1 MKNNG
6 QKITKFL
13 NSDIK
18 SLTLFSIASM
28 TTHRIMSN
36 DLTGK
41 IYLSSYNK
49 IWQIMESNELLDLNT
64 IGKIYAGEVHF
75 SRIPVEYWEHRIQ
88 MIKAL
93 GLNTL
98 SVYIMWNYH

>member
-1 MKNNG
+1 MENHD
-6 QKITKFL
+6 F
-13 NSDIK
+13 
-18 SLTLFSIASM
+18 
-28 TTHRIMSN
+28 
-36 DLTGK
+36 GK
-41 IYLSSYNK
+41 IF
-49 IWQIMESNELLDLNT
+49 
-64 IGKIYAGEVHF
+64 AGEVHY